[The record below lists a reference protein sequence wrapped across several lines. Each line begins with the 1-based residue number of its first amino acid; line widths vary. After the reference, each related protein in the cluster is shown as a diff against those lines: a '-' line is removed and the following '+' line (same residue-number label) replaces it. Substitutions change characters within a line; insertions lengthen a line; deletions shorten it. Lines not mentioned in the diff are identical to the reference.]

1 MAVICAPAAKDSRRR
16 RIFVINPKCV
26 VFSVFIVALF
36 HTRPPACLIK
46 SKVNLV
52 LSTYVIF
59 LLSYSAMAW
68 YDYFYNCEI
77 LDSGGALAISAA
89 FKPKINKNQKKQS
102 DEKKRNEIAIFH
114 IFLIV
119 PWLAYVVF
127 RGQEKQSP
135 AVAMLAIFTFL
146 YHANGIQWT

>member
-1 MAVICAPAAKDSRRR
+1 MAVICEPAAKDGRRR

-36 HTRPPACLIK
+36 HMRPPACLVE

-59 LLSYSAMAW
+59 LLSYSGMAW
-68 YDYFYNCEI
+68 YDYYYNCEI
-77 LDSGGALAISAA
+77 LDGGGGLAISAA
-89 FKPKINKNQKKQS
+89 FKPKNDENKNQT
-102 DEKKRNEIAIFH
+102 EKKNEIAIFH